1 MWALSAYTGPTS
13 GRFRSV
19 PARSPTDTV
28 TMAYDCSGDPSLVAP
43 SHVNGYFQTLYGTT
57 NRLKSYYFAD
67 GGISPSSQYDL
78 LFTGIV
84 KPVDA
89 SLLSATGGN
98 PLSVSASI
106 ASPVNMCELM
116 AVGDT
121 STAANVSV
129 WVWQGGRILMATGAA
144 YNASTVPL
152 VGAREVVIGLQLH
165 PTLGPRLY
173 VNGALKTSSFA
184 GWKNISDNSSLASPP
199 LIAMNATQAK
209 RGLFLGSRTVYTS
222 GTAFN
227 VAYKSW
233 RVVNTSGM
241 TDAQVENTQLY
252 RIFFRAVAAREIGS
266 SADNG
271 APSGTIKVLRDGTN
285 TVLQAVNPNGSQGG
299 SIVISSQPSTRS
311 KDGNISSTSIVGVSL
326 EGFQTEPLPAE
337 DPRLA
342 GIADNTTPA
351 PDKHSLIRATTHD
364 LVLAGNNVLP
374 VADPGGR
381 HGRVV
386 TLGELHA
393 YKGDGTAAEG
403 GDAIRVWGKH
413 LNAASGLQD
422 PAWLTVGVHQN
433 AQYAQTG
440 SSATRARVAST
451 PNADLSLESG
461 DQLRLS
467 GRAVVAHSQSSFKFL
482 PGGPLPPPDAWL
494 EIARKDDPAGIA
506 LSTSASLD
514 MVVKPGTGRFGVE
527 ADSVELGAGDVRYKF
542 VVVNG
547 QLRINKRVVSAQS
560 EKTPQPKMRASGIRQ
575 RAMTTANREVNNLT
589 VGDTIT
595 FGNGDRLGAT
605 NPFAFGSFGHFAST
619 YDDAG
624 EPVLEYRVAN
634 PAAPGGYDM
643 FFRVSRDQ
651 SPAAVVRVWTPVCQE
666 KTGKSN
672 PVVLVDTVKKRLLSV
687 GVGAKEHVMAFAD
700 RGDAK
705 RFAIAA
711 RPQGVVARD
720 DEEPIHLVT
729 GLRCIDVPPDLLM
742 KYCSYSSMAV
752 YFASE
757 RPERDVIISEGVFR
771 VHPRGSGY
779 PSFSR
784 PGPRASKM
792 AVAAFSGLPPFSTI
806 ARRVDPPG
814 LPVIRLVDRGAGR
827 ASPRRAA
834 EDTDR
839 IPQDR
844 LLRPERRVQ
853 RLAPAQ
859 RHSAPHVGQP
869 PRALHPAPP
878 GGVPLLGRRREPDVA
893 VKKTLTMMY
902 TMPKRKASA
911 PSASTS
917 SRSWGD
923 ASIDSGVEWT
933 PSLDDERKALR
944 AEEEK
949 RKKRDKGKAATGP
962 SRATRRGVSAASS
975 RSSGRSASHEYGT
988 YSLGANGSGAGPRTK
1003 ASARKPS
1010 RAADKGPSRA
1020 TSASSR
1026 SSGRSAPPP
1035 RRKQVISVSS
1045 GLSGR
1050 SAVGAGEP
1058 EVMSRSKQIDPP
1070 ADAYRLLTDYM
1081 SIQDALSLSGV
1092 NKTAR
1097 KAVLDSLLRDDR
1109 VWAGANQATM
1119 ELQDHKRRR
1128 DMASKVEEG
1137 VRDRLERLREG
1148 GMEESNPAIEL
1159 LEKIRERAG
1168 RKGALARL
1176 DTRDASEV
1184 DRRYM
1189 VEAPRQQRNLQRAL
1203 QRIGGGESL
1212 RPLAPDS
1219 EEELNREAQRT
1230 IDFLEQSADWD
1241 RPDVEDLLTTD
1252 YWSRCSELHGRRNE
1266 ALKWCPRLPPQ
1277 DPRNTQVTAE
1287 NDLHN
1292 LLGPLLALLQLAHLP
1307 PQGRRH
1313 PTLRGLAL
1321 IADADGEWAVNLAR
1335 EPAITITHD
1344 DGRNVYRDEYA
1355 LNGVAH
1361 LSTARDWANDQ
1372 LRYILNP
1379 LTGRVDRDRRALTI
1393 QNLRAERAVQEW
1405 SSQSGSPPPEDSGE
1419 GGDYVPGTEQGEREV
1434 WTGKKGRKRARKTSG
1449 ETAPGTSRSHA
1460 AKRSRSES
1468 PLPPQASK
1476 RVTRQTTRAEEERER
1491 ARRRALQLQKYKEER
1506 ERRNRS

>member
-393 YKGDGTAAEG
+393 YKGTGRRPRGETP
-403 GDAIRVWGKH
+403 
-413 LNAASGLQD
+413 SG
-422 PAWLTVGVHQN
+422 
-433 AQYAQTG
+433 
-440 SSATRARVAST
+440 T

-542 VVVNG
+542 VVVNALAG
-547 QLRINKRVVSAQS
+547 LQVRVRPGLAVLPREAQQLYHVQGRNLPLVRHTDLVRKRRRHSRRRGVAR
-560 EKTPQPKMRASGIRQ
+560 PQPKMRASGIRQ

-711 RPQGVVARD
+711 RVLRAVDERCTTLESLAVALD
-720 DEEPIHLVT
+720 SLKGWSPEMTEEPIHLVT

-771 VHPRGSGY
+771 VHPRGSGDFL
-779 PSFSR
+779 S
-784 PGPRASKM
+784 
-792 AVAAFSGLPPFSTI
+792 SGWSIEELAELPPDERPRIQTGYLKTVCF
-806 ARRVDPPG
+806 
-814 LPVIRLVDRGAGR
+814 DRNG
-827 ASPRRAA
+827 
-834 EDTDR
+834 EYNVW
-839 IPQDR
+839 R
-844 LLRPERRVQ
+844 LLKDTP
-853 RLAPAQ
+853 
-859 RHSAPHVGQP
+859 PH
-869 PRALHPAPP
+869 
-878 GGVPLLGRRREPDVA
+878 
-893 VKKTLTMMY
+893 T
-902 TMPKRKASA
+902 
-911 PSASTS
+911 
-917 SRSWGD
+917 W
-923 ASIDSGVEWT
+923 
-933 PSLDDERKALR
+933 
-944 AEEEK
+944 
-949 RKKRDKGKAATGP
+949 
-962 SRATRRGVSAASS
+962 
-975 RSSGRSASHEYGT
+975 
-988 YSLGANGSGAGPRTK
+988 
-1003 ASARKPS
+1003 
-1010 RAADKGPSRA
+1010 
-1020 TSASSR
+1020 
-1026 SSGRSAPPP
+1026 
-1035 RRKQVISVSS
+1035 
-1045 GLSGR
+1045 
-1050 SAVGAGEP
+1050 
-1058 EVMSRSKQIDPP
+1058 
-1070 ADAYRLLTDYM
+1070 
-1081 SIQDALSLSGV
+1081 
-1092 NKTAR
+1092 
-1097 KAVLDSLLRDDR
+1097 DSLPGHCILRH
-1109 VWAGANQATM
+1109 Q
-1119 ELQDHKRRR
+1119 
-1128 DMASKVEEG
+1128 
-1137 VRDRLERLREG
+1137 
-1148 GMEESNPAIEL
+1148 PA
-1159 LEKIRERAG
+1159 
-1168 RKGALARL
+1168 
-1176 DTRDASEV
+1176 
-1184 DRRYM
+1184 M
-1189 VEAPRQQRNLQRAL
+1189 
-1203 QRIGGGESL
+1203 
-1212 RPLAPDS
+1212 
-1219 EEELNREAQRT
+1219 
-1230 IDFLEQSADWD
+1230 
-1241 RPDVEDLLTTD
+1241 
-1252 YWSRCSELHGRRNE
+1252 
-1266 ALKWCPRLPPQ
+1266 
-1277 DPRNTQVTAE
+1277 PRNTQVTAE

-1344 DGRNVYRDEYA
+1344 DGRNVYREEYA

-1361 LSTARDWANDQ
+1361 LPTARDWANDQ

-1393 QNLRAERAVQEW
+1393 QNLRAE
-1405 SSQSGSPPPEDSGE
+1405 SGSPPPEDSGE

-1468 PLPPQASK
+1468 PLPPSS
-1476 RVTRQTTRAEEERER
+1476 R
-1491 ARRRALQLQKYKEER
+1491 ARAAPAAPPP
-1506 ERRNRS
+1506 

>member
-393 YKGDGTAAEG
+393 YKGTGRRPRGETP
-403 GDAIRVWGKH
+403 
-413 LNAASGLQD
+413 SG
-422 PAWLTVGVHQN
+422 
-433 AQYAQTG
+433 
-440 SSATRARVAST
+440 T

-547 QLRINKRVVSAQS
+547 QLRINKR
-560 EKTPQPKMRASGIRQ
+560 PQPKMRASGIRQ

-711 RPQGVVARD
+711 RVLRAVDERCTTLESLAVALD
-720 DEEPIHLVT
+720 SLKGWSPEMTEEPIHLVT

-771 VHPRGSGY
+771 VHPRGSGDFL
-779 PSFSR
+779 S
-784 PGPRASKM
+784 
-792 AVAAFSGLPPFSTI
+792 SGWSIEELAELPPDERPRIQTGYLKTVCF
-806 ARRVDPPG
+806 
-814 LPVIRLVDRGAGR
+814 DRNG
-827 ASPRRAA
+827 
-834 EDTDR
+834 EYNVW
-839 IPQDR
+839 R
-844 LLRPERRVQ
+844 LLKDTP
-853 RLAPAQ
+853 
-859 RHSAPHVGQP
+859 PH
-869 PRALHPAPP
+869 
-878 GGVPLLGRRREPDVA
+878 
-893 VKKTLTMMY
+893 T
-902 TMPKRKASA
+902 
-911 PSASTS
+911 
-917 SRSWGD
+917 W
-923 ASIDSGVEWT
+923 
-933 PSLDDERKALR
+933 
-944 AEEEK
+944 
-949 RKKRDKGKAATGP
+949 
-962 SRATRRGVSAASS
+962 
-975 RSSGRSASHEYGT
+975 
-988 YSLGANGSGAGPRTK
+988 
-1003 ASARKPS
+1003 
-1010 RAADKGPSRA
+1010 
-1020 TSASSR
+1020 
-1026 SSGRSAPPP
+1026 
-1035 RRKQVISVSS
+1035 
-1045 GLSGR
+1045 
-1050 SAVGAGEP
+1050 
-1058 EVMSRSKQIDPP
+1058 
-1070 ADAYRLLTDYM
+1070 
-1081 SIQDALSLSGV
+1081 
-1092 NKTAR
+1092 
-1097 KAVLDSLLRDDR
+1097 DSLPGHCILRH
-1109 VWAGANQATM
+1109 Q
-1119 ELQDHKRRR
+1119 
-1128 DMASKVEEG
+1128 
-1137 VRDRLERLREG
+1137 
-1148 GMEESNPAIEL
+1148 PA
-1159 LEKIRERAG
+1159 
-1168 RKGALARL
+1168 
-1176 DTRDASEV
+1176 
-1184 DRRYM
+1184 M
-1189 VEAPRQQRNLQRAL
+1189 
-1203 QRIGGGESL
+1203 
-1212 RPLAPDS
+1212 
-1219 EEELNREAQRT
+1219 
-1230 IDFLEQSADWD
+1230 
-1241 RPDVEDLLTTD
+1241 
-1252 YWSRCSELHGRRNE
+1252 
-1266 ALKWCPRLPPQ
+1266 
-1277 DPRNTQVTAE
+1277 PRNTQVTAE

-1344 DGRNVYRDEYA
+1344 DGRNVYREEYA

-1361 LSTARDWANDQ
+1361 LPTARDWANDQ

-1393 QNLRAERAVQEW
+1393 QNLRAEEW

-1419 GGDYVPGTEQGEREV
+1419 GGDYVPGTEQGEREF
-1434 WTGKKGRKRARKTSG
+1434 ARKSSARRAPSVITISSG
-1449 ETAPGTSRSHA
+1449 SSGSRLRGGSGS
-1460 AKRSRSES
+1460 RSRSGGS
-1468 PLPPQASK
+1468 SGSRWSGGSGGSGSSRASK

>member
-711 RPQGVVARD
+711 RVLRAVDERCTTLESLAVALD
-720 DEEPIHLVT
+720 SLKGWSPDMTEEPIHLVT

-771 VHPRGSGY
+771 VHPRGSGDFL
-779 PSFSR
+779 S
-784 PGPRASKM
+784 
-792 AVAAFSGLPPFSTI
+792 SGWSIEELAELPPDERPRIQTGYLKTVCF
-806 ARRVDPPG
+806 
-814 LPVIRLVDRGAGR
+814 DRNG
-827 ASPRRAA
+827 
-834 EDTDR
+834 EYNVW
-839 IPQDR
+839 R
-844 LLRPERRVQ
+844 LLKDTP
-853 RLAPAQ
+853 
-859 RHSAPHVGQP
+859 PH
-869 PRALHPAPP
+869 
-878 GGVPLLGRRREPDVA
+878 
-893 VKKTLTMMY
+893 T
-902 TMPKRKASA
+902 
-911 PSASTS
+911 
-917 SRSWGD
+917 W
-923 ASIDSGVEWT
+923 
-933 PSLDDERKALR
+933 
-944 AEEEK
+944 
-949 RKKRDKGKAATGP
+949 
-962 SRATRRGVSAASS
+962 
-975 RSSGRSASHEYGT
+975 
-988 YSLGANGSGAGPRTK
+988 
-1003 ASARKPS
+1003 
-1010 RAADKGPSRA
+1010 
-1020 TSASSR
+1020 
-1026 SSGRSAPPP
+1026 
-1035 RRKQVISVSS
+1035 
-1045 GLSGR
+1045 
-1050 SAVGAGEP
+1050 
-1058 EVMSRSKQIDPP
+1058 
-1070 ADAYRLLTDYM
+1070 
-1081 SIQDALSLSGV
+1081 
-1092 NKTAR
+1092 
-1097 KAVLDSLLRDDR
+1097 DSLPGHCILRH
-1109 VWAGANQATM
+1109 Q
-1119 ELQDHKRRR
+1119 
-1128 DMASKVEEG
+1128 
-1137 VRDRLERLREG
+1137 
-1148 GMEESNPAIEL
+1148 PA
-1159 LEKIRERAG
+1159 
-1168 RKGALARL
+1168 
-1176 DTRDASEV
+1176 
-1184 DRRYM
+1184 M
-1189 VEAPRQQRNLQRAL
+1189 
-1203 QRIGGGESL
+1203 
-1212 RPLAPDS
+1212 
-1219 EEELNREAQRT
+1219 
-1230 IDFLEQSADWD
+1230 
-1241 RPDVEDLLTTD
+1241 
-1252 YWSRCSELHGRRNE
+1252 
-1266 ALKWCPRLPPQ
+1266 
-1277 DPRNTQVTAE
+1277 PRNTQVTAE

-1344 DGRNVYRDEYA
+1344 DGRNVYREEYA

-1361 LSTARDWANDQ
+1361 LPTARDWANDQ

-1393 QNLRAERAVQEW
+1393 QNLRAEVQGMLQTLRAD
-1405 SSQSGSPPPEDSGE
+1405 SGSPPPEDSGE

-1468 PLPPQASK
+1468 PLPPHGGSGGSGSSRASK